1 MAIFPQF
8 LKEQAALSAAEI
20 TAESVIE
27 FAAKSDMD
35 GGVEISDNSKGTK
48 HTCEE
53 MLKNVKDV
61 SSRKKS
67 SDDTFQF
74 PTGSHQVPK
83 VNGKHN
89 KHMQH
94 VSLKAKG
101 ETLSQGNGV
110 AKMIFANIPMF
121 REVLPGLEG
130 WRATKVASWHNL
142 AGHSIQWF
150 CVVCIDRTGNLITA
164 KLHLGF
170 RFLFP
175 GEVEKR
181 NCLIA
186 CGIGKFNFASLYPF
200 SKLLD

>member
-1 MAIFPQF
+1 MFPQF
-8 LKEQAALSAAEI
+8 LKEQAALSEAEI

-27 FAAKSDMD
+27 FSAKFDAD

-53 MLKNVKDV
+53 ILKNDKDV
-61 SSRKKS
+61 STRKKS

-74 PTGSHQVPK
+74 PTGSDQFPK

-94 VSLKAKG
+94 VSLKGKG
-101 ETLSQGNGV
+101 EALSQENGV
-110 AKMIFANIPMF
+110 AKMIFANIPMY

-130 WRATKVASWHNL
+130 WRATKVVSWHNL

-164 KLHLGF
+164 KLHLAFGV
-170 RFLFP
+170 LFP
-175 GEVEKR
+175 REV
-181 NCLIA
+181 
-186 CGIGKFNFASLYPF
+186 
-200 SKLLD
+200 